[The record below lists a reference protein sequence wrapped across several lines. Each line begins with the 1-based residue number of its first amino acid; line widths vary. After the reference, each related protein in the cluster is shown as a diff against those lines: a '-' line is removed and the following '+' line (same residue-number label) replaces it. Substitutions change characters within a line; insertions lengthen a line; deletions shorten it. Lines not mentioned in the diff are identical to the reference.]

1 MNSIKSAMN
10 VICKKLF
17 DRNEYD
23 DSCPLFSEIQTIDKA
38 LSVDGTFSPTTHPIP
53 VLSVRDMFAANAK
66 LIRELCY
73 ASSLSEEE
81 VQRFFLPVITNLAKI
96 VHLVPASECGHHKG
110 YGGLFTH
117 SLEVAFYAANEA
129 RLTIFDQD
137 ETPRQKF
144 LNRRRWILTTI
155 LAGLSHDMGKVFS
168 QMNITDDHGV
178 FWELEEPLL
187 TSIRRKQIK
196 QYYVSY
202 CDEGDNNAHRHAAL
216 VHIDKLIPADTY
228 AFLALTG
235 VGDRLTDELRKAVMQ
250 RAGLIG
256 HILNNADE
264 LSQRQEQ

>member
-1 MNSIKSAMN
+1 MNSIKFSMN
-10 VICKKLF
+10 VIWKKLF
-17 DRNEYD
+17 FIKADHREYD
-23 DSCPLFSEIQTIDKA
+23 DSCPLFCEIPTINQT
-38 LSVDGTFSPTTHPIP
+38 LPVDDACSPQTHPIP
-53 VLSVRDMFAANAK
+53 ALSVRDMFAANAK
-66 LIRELCY
+66 LIRDLCY

-81 VQRFFLPVITNLAKI
+81 VQRFLLPVITNLAKI
-96 VHLVPASECGHHKG
+96 VHLVPASECGLHKG

-137 ETPRQKF
+137 ETPKQKF

-168 QMNITDDHGV
+168 YINITDDHGF

-187 TSIRRKQIK
+187 TSIRRKHIK

-216 VHIDKLIPADTY
+216 VHIDKLITSDTY
-228 AFLALTG
+228 AFLSLTG
-235 VGDRLTDELRKAVMQ
+235 IGNRLTDELR
-250 RAGLIG
+250 
-256 HILNNADE
+256 
-264 LSQRQEQ
+264 QRQEQ